1 MNAKSADKDT
11 QDLAADRTD
20 WAADRTLLANER
32 TFAGWMRTGMASIAI
47 ALALRA
53 LFGEIDPTW
62 LAKSAAT
69 LFIVIAVFI
78 FWSARERSCMTYAR
92 FTENDVSAQGAG
104 RMTFMA
110 VLLSAG
116 AIATGVIL
124 WLL

>member
-1 MNAKSADKDT
+1 MNANSAGKDS
-11 QDLAADRTD
+11 QDLAVDRTD
-20 WAADRTLLANER
+20 WAEDRTLLANER
-32 TFAGWMRTGMASIAI
+32 TFAGWMRTGMACIGI

-53 LFGEIDPTW
+53 VFGDFDPTW

-92 FTENDVSAQGAG
+92 FTENEISAQGSG

-110 VLLSAG
+110 ILLSAG

-124 WLL
+124 WLI